1 MGAEVQ
7 TDGQDEPTAGDD
19 ATGCE
24 WPEPTPDQIKV
35 VSRVLAPL
43 IRQVRAERA
52 ERRAAA

>member
-1 MGAEVQ
+1 MSAEARVENQ
-7 TDGQDEPTAGDD
+7 IRPTVSDET
-19 ATGCE
+19 TCE

-35 VSRVLAPL
+35 ISRVLAPL